1 MLTLLDISDCGNV
14 TDGALATIAAG
25 LKQLRRLYL
34 GSCRKVTAAGIEQ
47 LSKGCP
53 SLICLDFEGCAE
65 TTDQWLTHITV
76 GCVPPP
82 RAFVSH
88 YGVPPPRPSLLFSFG
103 CGAAVAATS
112 LSHRNAHLRPTDHRL
127 TTDWPPLTI
136 LLSVLPIPG
145 V

>member
-25 LKQLRRLYL
+25 LKQLCRLYL

-65 TTDQWLTHITV
+65 TTNQRLTHITV

-82 RAFVSH
+82 RAFAIH
-88 YGVPPPRPSLLFSFG
+88 YGVVPLPPLPFPPYYSHLGLALRSPRQAFHTGTPI
-103 CGAAVAATS
+103 CA
-112 LSHRNAHLRPTDHRL
+112 RL
-127 TTDWPPLTI
+127 TTD
-136 LLSVLPIPG
+136 
-145 V
+145 